1 MRRIPKIAGVVAM
14 LGVLLVGHGI
24 MVASAAAEGRKLQVV
39 TSLPPIYCFTIN
51 VAGENAEVDNLLPAG
66 TGPHE
71 TQLSAKD
78 VRKLNQADLV
88 ILNGLGLEAW
98 LRDVRQANGNRPS
111 GRTVEVAAG
120 LNDELISAADL
131 SKNGHFLNRP
141 DIPTNDVGPKQLAA
155 NPHIWLD
162 PRLAAHAVKRIA
174 AALQEADP
182 VHANFYATNAG
193 NYLLR
198 LEQLDREL
206 RQTLEPIRSIAF
218 VTQHDAFAYLVRR
231 YELRRVGVVEK
242 VPDIEPSAR
251 ELVSLYRAIRENH
264 AKAIFAEPQFSS
276 RLIKQIAR
284 DLNLAVAELDP
295 LETGRLTRSA
305 YEDGLRK
312 IARTLQLN
320 LN

>member
-1 MRRIPKIAGVVAM
+1 M
-14 LGVLLVGHGI
+14 LGVLLVGRGI
-24 MVASAAAEGRKLQVV
+24 MVASSAAEGRKLQVV
-39 TSLPPIYCFTIN
+39 TSLLPIYCFTIN
-51 VAGENAEVDNLLPAG
+51 VAGEKAEVDNLLPAG
-66 TGPHE
+66 TGPHD

-98 LRDVRQANGNRPS
+98 LRDVRQASGHRPS
-111 GRTVEVAAG
+111 ARTVEVATG
-120 LNDELISAADL
+120 LNDELISAADP
-131 SKNGHFLNRP
+131 SKDGHLLNSHRSQ
-141 DIPTNDVGPKQLAA
+141 TNDVGSKQLAA

-162 PRLAAHAVKRIA
+162 PRLAAQAVKRIA

-182 VHANFYATNAG
+182 VHASFYAANAE
-193 NYLLR
+193 NYLQR

-206 RQTLEPIRSIAF
+206 RQALESIRSRAF
-218 VTQHDAFAYLVRR
+218 VTQHDSFAYFVRR
-231 YELRRVGVVEK
+231 YELKRVGVVEK
-242 VPDIEPSAR
+242 VPDVEPSAR

-305 YEDGLRK
+305 YEDGMRK

-320 LN
+320 LK